1 MKFFSHD
8 IFNNNFFFSRVSH
21 WRVLRRW
28 NWHKMKSSC
37 TCEPRKTT
45 LSDRQHRRHRARYAH
60 EIIIILL
67 FVQSSSQLKNL
78 YCKYGLM
85 YIFKRSCRRAPP
97 FASKHFL
104 WHSTCFFQSWRWRQ
118 DLNGREGMEKEDGD
132 VLITSSNFLRILSQP
147 EIH

>member
-1 MKFFSHD
+1 MKFF
-8 IFNNNFFFSRVSH
+8 FTWYFQQQLFFSRVPH
-21 WRVLRRW
+21 CRVLRRW

-45 LSDRQHRRHRARYAH
+45 LSDRQHRRRRARYAH

-85 YIFKRSCRRAPP
+85 YIFKRSCRRAPT
-97 FASKHFL
+97 FE
-104 WHSTCFFQSWRWRQ
+104 TFFMTFNVFSFQCWRWRQ
-118 DLNGREGMEKEDGD
+118 DLNGKEGMVKEDGD
-132 VLITSSNFLRILSQP
+132 VLITSSYFLRASSQP